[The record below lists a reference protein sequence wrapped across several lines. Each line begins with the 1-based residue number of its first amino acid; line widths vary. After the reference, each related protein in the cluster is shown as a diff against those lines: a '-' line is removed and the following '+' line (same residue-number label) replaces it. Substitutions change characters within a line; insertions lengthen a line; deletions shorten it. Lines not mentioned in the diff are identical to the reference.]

1 MDIFRNYITFSE
13 TITEDSITSSIAS
26 GYITPPLI
34 AGVYGF
40 PSSTGSGVK
49 VGIISL
55 GGGFLQSDLN
65 SVFTDLYNGGS
76 SPEVPSATAPTI
88 NLVSIDGANTTFT
101 GSGPDQE
108 NTLDIYCIATLVPNA
123 TITLYV
129 APNSNQGFIDAV
141 AKAVSDN
148 VDVISISWG
157 SSEFP
162 FTGPYSSIYAFG
174 PFLDSVF
181 ALSLIHI

>member
-101 GSGPDQE
+101 GSGPDQ
-108 NTLDIYCIATLVPNA
+108 
-123 TITLYV
+123 
-129 APNSNQGFIDAV
+129 
-141 AKAVSDN
+141 
-148 VDVISISWG
+148 
-157 SSEFP
+157 
-162 FTGPYSSIYAFG
+162 
-174 PFLDSVF
+174 
-181 ALSLIHI
+181 